1 MTAGKTYAVTAVASL
16 TVDVSIT
23 GTDTL
28 LNTHGLAKGLSTEM
42 PTQKLY
48 ALIAEHIDNRS
59 PGGPGCNVANGIA
72 LRGGKAAMI
81 AKIGKDIM
89 GAWLTQRVNENGTY
103 FMPVAHPEASTTL
116 LAAIATPDGERTFA
130 HPDNAA
136 GYHLGPED
144 IDEELVKNSSIVYL
158 DSYLLFNES
167 GREAT
172 RQAAEI
178 AKQHGTRVA
187 IALNNVPLVLENRE
201 ALLKLARETKAILLG
216 DQNEFMALYNKPNL
230 GETML
235 AVNDDK
241 LTAAITMGKQGA
253 QIIHEN
259 TLYHVPANKID
270 NVIDTN
276 GAGDQFAAGFLYG
289 MATGMSAPD
298 SGRQGALWASQV
310 IQHKGAEPKVGLR
323 AENKPGNGNTPKAST
338 L

>member
-1 MTAGKTYAVTAVASL
+1 MTTGKIYAVTAIASV
-16 TVDVSIT
+16 TIDISMT
-23 GTDTL
+23 GDDAL
-28 LNTHGLAKGLSTEM
+28 LNTHGLSKGISTEM

-48 ALIAEHIDNRS
+48 ALIAGHIDNRS

-81 AKIGKDIM
+81 AKVGKDVM
-89 GAWLTQRVNENGTY
+89 GAWLAQRINENGTH
-103 FMPVAHPEASTTL
+103 FMPVTHPEIPTTI
-116 LAAIATPDGERTFA
+116 LAAISTPDGERTFA

-136 GYHLGPED
+136 GYQLGPED
-144 IDEELVKNSSIVYL
+144 IDEDLIRNSSIVYL
-158 DSYLLFNES
+158 DSYLLFNEC

-178 AKQHGTRVA
+178 ARKNGVRVA
-187 IALNNVPLVLENRE
+187 LALNNVPLVIDNRE
-201 ALLKLARETKAILLG
+201 SLLKIARENKAILLG

-230 GETML
+230 GLTML
-235 AVNDDK
+235 AVNDDS
-241 LTAAITMGKQGA
+241 LTAAITMGKDGA
-253 QIIHEN
+253 HIIHEK

-270 NVIDTN
+270 NIVDTN
-276 GAGDQFAAGFLYG
+276 GAGDQFAAGFLHG

-323 AENKPGNGNTPKAST
+323 AQNATPKAPKP
-338 L
+338 